1 REEIGAV
8 RRDERP
14 DLDDDLVTTSEH
26 ERPRIAAAADA
37 VHVDAHAAVE
47 AEQASRVEHS
57 PPHAEELAEPR
68 RAFDVD
74 DSGRINGPEPR
85 AAAGGANTD
94 PRRDDDYAVVRKELE
109 VDARTRSPERA
120 RARRVHRRLR
130 VVLRPHTDRRR

>member
-1 REEIGAV
+1 
-8 RRDERP
+8 
-14 DLDDDLVTTSEH
+14 
-26 ERPRIAAAADA
+26 
-37 VHVDAHAAVE
+37 
-47 AEQASRVEHS
+47 

-94 PRRDDDYAVVRKELE
+94 PRRDDDHAVVRKELE

-130 VVLRPHTDRRR
+130 VVLRPHTDRRRNRRRHLLYGIALLVAVGLLAGCGG